1 VALKFK
7 LLDVPVVIGG
17 DFLLIML
24 LLGALWRTPE
34 QLPAWMV
41 IVTGSVLLHEFG
53 HATLFDF
60 FGFKPMIR
68 LYGGGGVTMAM
79 TTTEHRISPW
89 RHIVIAAAG
98 PVTGLILGGAVG
110 LAVLASPRI
119 GSSDIVED
127 LLWVSLG
134 WSVINLLPFPGTD
147 GGSIVTELT
156 AIVMR
161 RPAEAMGR
169 VIGLI
174 AVGAVFVALLAVGLY
189 DWAFIIGFFAV
200 FNFARM
206 GFRLGGTQAR
216 GPATSAMALMQA
228 GRYQEAF
235 NAARLAMTDRP
246 ADPVPTVI
254 ASDALRLMSRYK
266 DSEWGYDKLLTAD
279 PTNARALRGRAN
291 TRRHLG
297 RDAEAD
303 ADLRTLLSLPR
314 DGAVVSQAA
323 GLYDADRHEEGYN
336 LVLAALPN
344 VQNPVIV
351 RILQTFVAM
360 FEYSTGREAAGLGHI
375 DELLRATPDDPAMR
389 EQRALILI
397 DLGRFGEAID
407 DARRSLALMPQHPSY
422 LETFAIAVRMSGD
435 AATALQS
442 LNFSTGARPGDPR
455 ARAELALCQLQ
466 LGQMGEVRAA
476 LETLP
481 RYASGDPFVVYAW
494 AAVAAAKGEAD
505 QAIKFL
511 TEAGRLRPELGVRA
525 GVDPLFRTLLSDP
538 ARRAALAAPAA

>member
-1 VALKFK
+1 MALKFK
-7 LLDVPVVIGG
+7 LLDVPVAIGG

-24 LLGALWRTPE
+24 LLGALWRAPE

-53 HATLFDF
+53 HAIMFDF
-60 FGFKPMIR
+60 FGFNPMIR

-79 TTTEHRISPW
+79 TTPSRGLSPW
-89 RHIVIAAAG
+89 RHIVVAAAG

-110 LAVLASPRI
+110 LAVLASPKI

-156 AIVMR
+156 TIVMG
-161 RPAEAMGR
+161 RPAAAVGR

-189 DWAFIIGFFAV
+189 DWAFILGFFAV

-206 GFRLGGTQAR
+206 GFRLGGSQAR

-235 NAARLAMTDRP
+235 NAARLAMTDSP
-246 ADPVPTVI
+246 ADPGPI
-254 ASDALRLMSRYK
+254 ILASDALRLMGRYK
-266 DSEWGYDKLLTAD
+266 DSEWGYDKVLSAD
-279 PTNARALRGRAN
+279 PTNARALRSRAN
-291 TRRHLG
+291 TLRHLG
-297 RDAEAD
+297 RTADAD

-314 DGAVVSQAA
+314 DGAVVSQAV

-344 VQNPVIV
+344 ATNSVIA

-360 FEYSTGREAAGLGHI
+360 FEYSTGREDAALAQI
-375 DELLRATPDDPAMR
+375 DELLRATPDDPGMR

-397 DLGRFGEAID
+397 DLGRFPEAIA
-407 DARRSLALMPQHPSY
+407 DARRALASTPQHPSY
-422 LETFAIAVRMSGD
+422 LETFGIAVRMSGD

-442 LNFSTGARPGDPR
+442 LNFSTGVRPSDPR
-455 ARAELALCQLQ
+455 ARAELALCHVQLR
-466 LGQMGEVRAA
+466 QMGETRAA

-481 RYASGDPFVVYAW
+481 QHANADPFVIYAW
-494 AAVAAAKGEAD
+494 AAVAAATESGDK
-505 QAIKFL
+505 AIKYL
-511 TEAGRLRPELGVRA
+511 SEAARLRPELGVRA
-525 GVDPLFRTLLSDP
+525 SVDPLFRTLLSDP